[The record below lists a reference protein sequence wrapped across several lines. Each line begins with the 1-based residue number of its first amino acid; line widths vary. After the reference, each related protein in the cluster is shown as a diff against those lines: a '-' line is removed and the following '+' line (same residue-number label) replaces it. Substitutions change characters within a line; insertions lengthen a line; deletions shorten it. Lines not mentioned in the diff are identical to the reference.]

1 MQVYW
6 LNCSPCVVATIEAI
20 AGELFLQISGLHQVN
35 IKLNGSLNILILLQI
50 REDERDEGKTLLD
63 KEVAKV

>member
-35 IKLNGSLNILILLQI
+35 IKLNESLNILLQI

>member
-35 IKLNGSLNILILLQI
+35 IKLNGSLNILLQI
-50 REDERDEGKTLLD
+50 REDERDEGKTLLN

>member
-35 IKLNGSLNILILLQI
+35 IKLNGSLNILLQI